1 MGYGSFV
8 KSKEA
13 VLDNPKRRKMYDIIL
28 KSGGKTADEI
38 KKETGLTMESVDYH
52 LHYLQMTGFIHTT
65 ERNPYTYRPVRDP

>member
-1 MGYGSFV
+1 MGYGSFA
-8 KSKEA
+8 KPKGT
-13 VLDNPKRRKMYDIIL
+13 VLDNPKRKMIYEIIL

-52 LHYLQMTGFIHTT
+52 LHYLQMTGFLYTT